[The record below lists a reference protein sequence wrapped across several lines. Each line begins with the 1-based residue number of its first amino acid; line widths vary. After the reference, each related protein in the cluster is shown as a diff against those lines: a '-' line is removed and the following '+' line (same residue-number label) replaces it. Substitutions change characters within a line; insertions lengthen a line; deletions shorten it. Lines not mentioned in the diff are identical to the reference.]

1 MNGKLSRRDMLKA
14 ALAAG
19 VGYAVPSFDAA
30 AEPRK
35 MTMMA
40 DYYGALFNTSI
51 IAAGQEKGYYTKPD
65 VQVTDFVTGG
75 GGGTAVR
82 NMVRARVPESVAMK
96 ISGHRTRAVFDF
108 DRYNITD
115 EQDLREAM
123 TKTQQYLSSQ

>member
-19 VGYAVPSFDAA
+19 VGYALPSFDVL

-82 NMVRARVPESVAMK
+82 NMVGGNSRLAQLLSLRAAN
-96 ISGHRTRAVFDF
+96 G
-108 DRYNITD
+108 DRSAAQMMQSIGG
-115 EQDLREAM
+115 
-123 TKTQQYLSSQ
+123 LS